1 MREDLSDIY
10 KYLTADELKVI
21 NKIKNAGY
29 TILGRIED
37 LSKMPLDPAYA
48 FVRVGRSIPP
58 GAHVW
63 VEQEWI
69 EDSNVGLIIQADWR
83 VRREK
88 RNLDW
93 RNALPAPEVTPSD
106 ADRMLAWPEPEDDEA
121 KNNVSHPPHYGGKD
135 DPFEVI
141 KIIEAKKLGFHE
153 GNVLKYLLRAT
164 HKGNEI
170 EDLEKAAWYL
180 NRLINLRKSA
190 KGSER

>member
-1 MREDLSDIY
+1 MRADLTDDLQR
-10 KYLTADELKVI
+10 YLTADEFKVI
-21 NKIKNAGY
+21 NEIKNAGY
-29 TILGRIED
+29 TILGRIEELASLTLHPD
-37 LSKMPLDPAYA
+37 YELVK
-48 FVRVGRSIPP
+48 VGEELPP
-58 GAHVW
+58 GAQVWYRGVW
-63 VEQEWI
+63 VEE
-69 EDSNVGLIIQADWR
+69 NNYGLIGSTVGPYWS
-83 VRREK
+83 VRRIK
-88 RNLDW
+88 RGT
-93 RNALPAPEVTPSD
+93 PENSI
-106 ADRMLAWPEPEDDEA
+106 
-121 KNNVSHPPHYGGKD
+121 SHPPHYGGKD